1 MKFEPRPL
9 EETQDISRG
18 RASWLDGLKLVVSA
32 AVLLV
37 TGYVLLGW
45 LAEAV
50 AMSIPDELEARWFVA
65 QIGDAEAEHP
75 RFGEAQALFEEL
87 LEDEALRQLP
97 YQLFLLDMPEP
108 NAFAVP
114 GGGVGVTAG
123 LLDTV
128 KTETGLAMVL
138 AHELGHHSKRH
149 VLRGLGRGLLQQS
162 AVALLFGQSG
172 GTELIEVGALM
183 AGRRYSRK
191 AEYEADEFGFRLVQ
205 RHFES
210 TEGAT
215 EFFEWAC
222 REEHR
227 KGDAGG
233 WLRTHPLSRD
243 RIDRMRRLDG
253 GLRACELD

>member
-1 MKFEPRPL
+1 MKFEPKAL
-9 EETQDISRG
+9 EETADISRG
-18 RASWLDGLKLVVSA
+18 RASALDGLKLVVSA
-32 AVLLV
+32 ATLLV
-37 TGYVLLGW
+37 TGYILLGW

-50 AMSIPDELEARWFVA
+50 AISIPDELEARWFPVEL
-65 QIGDAEAEHP
+65 GDTEADHP
-75 RFGEAQALFEEL
+75 RFGEAQALFAEL
-87 LEDEALRQLP
+87 LKDETLRRLP
-97 YQLFLLDMPEP
+97 YRLFLMDVPES

-114 GGGVGVTAG
+114 GGGVAVTAG

-128 KTETGLAMVL
+128 KSQTGLAMVL

-162 AVALLFGQSG
+162 AVALVFGQTG

-191 AEYEADEFGFRLVQ
+191 AEYEADEFGFRLLQ
-205 RHFES
+205 NHFES

-227 KGDAGG
+227 EGDGG
-233 WLRTHPLSRD
+233 MWLRTHPLSRD
-243 RIDRMRRLDG
+243 RIERMRALDG
-253 GLRACELD
+253 SLRGCDLD

>member
-1 MKFEPRPL
+1 MKFEPKAL
-9 EETQDISRG
+9 EETADISRG
-18 RASWLDGLKLVVSA
+18 RASAFDRLKLVVSA
-32 AVLLV
+32 ASLLIG
-37 TGYVLLGW
+37 GYILLGW

-50 AMSIPDELEARWFVA
+50 AMSIPDELEARWFAVEL
-65 QIGDAEAEHP
+65 GDTETEHP
-75 RFGEAQALFEEL
+75 RFGEAQTLFAEL
-87 LEDEALRQLP
+87 LKDEALRQLP
-97 YQLFLLDMPEP
+97 YRLFLMDMPEP

-128 KTETGLAMVL
+128 KSQTGLAMVL

-149 VLRGLGRGLLQQS
+149 VLRGLGRGLLQHS
-162 AVALLFGQSG
+162 AVALMFGQAG
-172 GTELIEVGALM
+172 GAELIETGALL

-191 AEYEADEFGFRLVQ
+191 AEYEADDFGFRLVQ
-205 RHFES
+205 RHFDS

-227 KGDAGG
+227 EGDGG
-233 WLRTHPLSRD
+233 VWLRTHPLSRD
-243 RIDRMRRLDG
+243 RIERMRALDG
-253 GLRACELD
+253 SLRGCEPD